1 MEIINKKRVGV
12 STSEELKEV
21 LENDNEYE
29 FKYLMDNITLS
40 SGIKINEKKEKIVID
55 GTYNNNRYTLTG
67 MNSTVMA
74 DTIVAVTT
82 NKEFII
88 RNMNINYT
96 NTYGVVYVP
105 LDSNYIGLLTT
116 YENINYNGTRL
127 VYNHYGRVK
136 IVDSYIVIE
145 ETNGVAS

>member
-12 STSEELKEV
+12 STSEELKDV

-29 FKYLMDNITLS
+29 FIYLMNNITLNT
-40 SGIKINEKKEKIVID
+40 GIKINEKKEKVVID

-67 MNSTVMA
+67 MNSTEA
-74 DTIVAVTT
+74 TDTIVAVST
-82 NKEFII
+82 NKEVVI

-105 LDSNYIGLLTT
+105 LDSNYMGLLTT
-116 YENINYNGTRL
+116 YVNINFNGTRL
-127 VYNHYGRVK
+127 AYNP
-136 IVDSYIVIE
+136 
-145 ETNGVAS
+145 